1 MKVLHW
7 KEYRTRSMLVSLWE
21 VLNPSPVRR
30 FCCFLHLHWVSDEAS
45 SVSVTFSGKTRK
57 RSSGMRLAWP
67 DVASCFRM
75 S

>member
-30 FCCFLHLHWVSDEAS
+30 FC
-45 SVSVTFSGKTRK
+45 
-57 RSSGMRLAWP
+57 
-67 DVASCFRM
+67 
-75 S
+75 